1 MSCVVANE
9 VSHCM
14 LLRIG
19 VATCLNDSLIH
30 LTGSV
35 VVQSAGQADR
45 WDKGRWGAGAG
56 GGMLTPL
63 SMGLAAKISNI
74 AAAAH
79 PLTAV

>member
-1 MSCVVANE
+1 MQPIIDMSCVVANE

-56 GGMLTPL
+56 GGD
-63 SMGLAAKISNI
+63 
-74 AAAAH
+74 AH
-79 PLTAV
+79 TAVNGFSC